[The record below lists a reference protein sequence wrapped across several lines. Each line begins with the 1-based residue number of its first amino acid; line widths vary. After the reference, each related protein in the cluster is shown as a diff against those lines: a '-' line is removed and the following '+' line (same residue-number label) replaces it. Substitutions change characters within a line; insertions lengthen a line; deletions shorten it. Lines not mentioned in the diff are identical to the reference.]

1 MIYALV
7 TVYQPGDEVADN
19 IRCLAG
25 QADLVYICDNSAEEH
40 EALFSCCGENL
51 RYCWFGENRGLSRAF
66 NGVLKDDRIP
76 WREEDFVLFFDQDSR
91 IAPGHVQALLD
102 RFDSVSRA
110 GHPIGCLGPAYFNT
124 SSGVVEM
131 PRQRRLLAPGVY
143 SVSGIIT
150 SSMLSTYGRLKQ
162 VGFWNEN
169 VFLDLA
175 DWDLCWRL
183 QEQGLPC
190 CLTDAVTLHHS
201 VGRGERKLGPIRL
214 REGEPF
220 REYYQIR
227 DSLYLMEERYT
238 PFKYRV
244 RFLAMLL
251 IRSPLHI
258 LFLGNGAERMNYIS
272 LGIQDYRKRK
282 KGPLSPA
289 RDGEE
294 ALP

>member
-7 TVYQPGDEVADN
+7 TVYQPGAAVAEN

-25 QADLVYICDNSAEEH
+25 QADLVYILDNSAEKQG
-40 EALFSCCGENL
+40 ALFSCCGENL
-51 RYCWFGENRGLSRAF
+51 RYRWFGENRGLSRAF
-66 NGVLKDDRIP
+66 NDVLKDERIP

-91 IAPGHVQALLD
+91 IDPGHVEKL
-102 RFDSVSRA
+102 VSLYDCARRA

-124 SSGVVEM
+124 SSGAVEM
-131 PRQRRLLAPGVY
+131 PRQRRTLMSGIY
-143 SVSGIIT
+143 GVSGIIT
-150 SSMLSTYGRLKQ
+150 SSMLSTYGCLKQ
-162 VGFWNEN
+162 AGFWNED

-183 QEQGLPC
+183 QDAGLLC

-258 LFLGNGAERMNYIS
+258 LFLSGGRQRLQYIRMGIHDYQNRKYGPLPLEKGAEAPR
-272 LGIQDYRKRK
+272 
-282 KGPLSPA
+282 P
-289 RDGEE
+289 
-294 ALP
+294 